1 MFAMIRIIFC
11 ALILIGTMG
20 ATTKILGS
28 ADGEKSGSR
37 IDVTELKRVSG
48 NMVSLK
54 FVLVNDSNAGIP
66 ISYNF
71 LPAVESPSQMGQD
84 TDSIAGVYLTDTAG
98 ATKYT
103 VVRDA
108 HGLCVCSTGLGTVGS
123 KSKVNLWAKF
133 PAPPDSVTKLTVTL
147 PHFQPVEDVP
157 LKPLSK

>member
-1 MFAMIRIIFC
+1 MFRTLRIIFC

-108 HGLCVCSTGLGTVGS
+108 KGLCVCSTGLSTVGS

>member
-1 MFAMIRIIFC
+1 MFRTLRIIFC

-20 ATTKILGS
+20 AATKILGS

-54 FVLVNDSNAGIP
+54 LVLVNDTNGTIVIGEEFEGSQ
-66 ISYNF
+66 
-71 LPAVESPSQMGQD
+71 ESPSQMGVD
-84 TDSIAGVYLTDTAG
+84 NGSISGVYLVDAAG
-98 ATKYT
+98 GTKYT
-103 VVRDA
+103 VIRDA
-108 HGLCVCSTGLGTVGS
+108 HGVCACSTDLSAIGS

-133 PAPPDSVTKLTVTL
+133 AAPPDSVTKLTVTL

-157 LKPLSK
+157 LKPLPK

>member
-1 MFAMIRIIFC
+1 MFRSFRIILC
-11 ALILIGTMG
+11 ALILVGTMG

-48 NMVSLK
+48 DMVSLK
-54 FVLVNDSNAGIP
+54 FVLVNDSSEGIP

-71 LPAVESPSQMGQD
+71 LPAQEAPSQMGLD
-84 TDSIAGVYLTDTAG
+84 TDSIAGVYLTDTG
-98 ATKYT
+98 GGTKYT

-108 HGLCVCSTGLGTVGS
+108 HGLCVCSTGLSTVGS

-133 PAPPDSVTKLTVTL
+133 PAPPDSVTKLTVTV

>member
-1 MFAMIRIIFC
+1 MFRTLRVIFC

-20 ATTKILGS
+20 ATPKILGS

-54 FVLVNDSNAGIP
+54 FVLVNDSNDAIP

-71 LPAVESPSQMGQD
+71 LPAQEAPSQMGLD
-84 TDSIAGVYLTDTAG
+84 TDSIAGVYLTDAAG
-98 ATKYT
+98 GTKYI

-108 HGLCVCSTGLGTVGS
+108 HGVCECSTGLGTVGS
-123 KSKVNLWAKF
+123 KSKLNLWAKF
-133 PAPPDSVTKLTVTL
+133 LAPPDSVTKLTVTV